1 MKSDILFMFELIAS
15 AVTDGDAPVQPENID
30 WETIYRVSAHN
41 SVANIVAHTIIKGD
55 YIIPDGIK
63 SKFMKRFYERVAVS
77 ETQNAEIK
85 KLLEAFSQNGIYHM
99 PMKGVVLNEMYPS
112 LDMRFMADADVLIK
126 QDQFDRIDALMS
138 DLGYIK
144 EEEGPIEYNYKK
156 PPFTHIELH
165 KYPIALSSEDL
176 FEYYGDGWRFAQKT
190 ENSYKF
196 RFSDEDHFIYI
207 FTHFVRHYRDAGA
220 GLKSVIDIWLY
231 AKKYSKMNWE
241 YIEGEIK
248 KLNMWEFYNHL
259 MRMSKV
265 WFEHE
270 PFDEIASDMTLFILN
285 SGTFGNVKNQV
296 SATSVRDN
304 KNIEDAQKLRYL
316 RFAFPPLRKMKMIFP
331 ILEKAP
337 VLLPFL
343 WVWRVVRFA
352 LFRRKDFNKHR
363 EIVEQVDNESVLK
376 YDKHMKSVGL
386 DMSNGRNNK

>member
-1 MKSDILFMFELIAS
+1 
-15 AVTDGDAPVQPENID
+15 
-30 WETIYRVSAHN
+30 
-41 SVANIVAHTIIKGD
+41 
-55 YIIPDGIK
+55 
-63 SKFMKRFYERVAVS
+63 
-77 ETQNAEIK
+77 
-85 KLLEAFSQNGIYHM
+85 
-99 PMKGVVLNEMYPS
+99 
-112 LDMRFMADADVLIK
+112 
-126 QDQFDRIDALMS
+126 
-138 DLGYIK
+138 
-144 EEEGPIEYNYKK
+144 
-156 PPFTHIELH
+156 
-165 KYPIALSSEDL
+165 
-176 FEYYGDGWRFAQKT
+176 
-190 ENSYKF
+190 
-196 RFSDEDHFIYI
+196 
-207 FTHFVRHYRDAGA
+207 
-220 GLKSVIDIWLY
+220 
-231 AKKYSKMNWE
+231 MNWE